1 MKLLK
6 NLTVSLSLILVIAVL
21 TVGCEKTSSAT
32 WSLFKR
38 TPPVVLTKSPK
49 PKRYTKEAELMAVGD
64 IMMHGSQIQSGYNSQ
79 TNTYNYDRFFT
90 AVQPILSEGDW
101 VIGNLETTL
110 AGAVAKYTGYPLFNA
125 PDPLADAIKNAGFNI
140 LTTANN
146 HSLDRGEAGVLKTL
160 ETVRGRGLEPVGTDG
175 SLAEA
180 NEILVVEK
188 NDISMAILAYTY
200 GTNGIPIPKGKDYLV
215 ALIDEAKMKADIA
228 QAEELGVDVITVA
241 LHFGSEYQR
250 QPNQQQQQLV
260 KKLVAA
266 GADIILGS
274 HPHVV
279 QPYEIFELQEES
291 GETRKAVAIYS
302 MGNFISNQRENYKD
316 LGVIFQ
322 VKLKKNFPD
331 EIVEITEVDAI
342 PTWVHRYWGNKN
354 YQFRVLPI
362 EATLQAENDS
372 LLTASQYR
380 KLAQDL
386 EKMNDH
392 IHSMN
397 VTEKMARSL
406 TPLNGVS
413 QEESDR

>member
-1 MKLLK
+1 MQSVKLLK
-6 NLTVSLSLILVIAVL
+6 QSTVSFGVIMMSAVL
-21 TVGCEKTSSAT
+21 TVGCEMSSGAA

-38 TPPVVLTKSPK
+38 TPPVILTKPPK
-49 PKRYTKEAELMAVGD
+49 PKRYTQEAELMAVGD
-64 IMMHGSQIQSGYNSQ
+64 IMMHGSQIKSGYNPQ
-79 TNTYNYDRFFT
+79 TKTYNYDRFFT
-90 AVQPILSEGDW
+90 AVQPILSQGDW

-110 AGAVAKYTGYPLFNA
+110 AGAAAKYTGYPLFNA

-146 HSLDRGEAGVLKTL
+146 HSLDRGEAGLLKTL
-160 ETVRGRGLEPVGTDG
+160 ENIRSRGLEPVGTDA

-180 NEILVVEK
+180 DDILVVEK

-200 GTNGIPIPKGKDYLV
+200 GTNGIPIPKGKNYLV
-215 ALIDEAKMKADIA
+215 ALIDEAKIKADIA
-228 QAEELGVDVITVA
+228 QAEQLGVDVITVA

-250 QPNQQQQQLV
+250 QPNPQQKQLV
-260 KKLVAA
+260 ENLVAA

-279 QPYEIFELQEES
+279 QPYEIFEFQEES
-291 GETRKAVAIYS
+291 GETRQAVAIYS
-302 MGNFISNQRENYKD
+302 MGNFISNQRGNYKD

-322 VKLKKNFPD
+322 VKLKKHFPD
-331 EIVEITEVDAI
+331 EIVEITKVDAI
-342 PTWVHRYWGNKN
+342 PTWVHRYWGNNK

-362 EATLQAENDS
+362 EATLQAKNDS

-386 EKMNDH
+386 EKMNNH

-397 VTEKMARSL
+397 VTETTARSL
-406 TPLNGVS
+406 IPQNGVF
-413 QEESDR
+413 QEK